1 MTLAI
6 AAFTKG
12 LLGASSLLLGAILG
26 IIWQPSR
33 GFSAALMAFGS
44 GILLAALAFDI
55 TSHVYQQSGLIPLL
69 LGFFIGGAL
78 FTLSTRYI
86 DQKGGFLRHP
96 SSSRRYLYKHR
107 QETTSGILN
116 RLTNIE
122 VMRNMSPS
130 EVQAIIPLLSLCVA
144 KPGDILCEEGKPGD
158 SLYFILEGK
167 ADVLKGQ
174 QRVATLGEGE
184 VFGEMAVLTNE
195 PRSATVMAC
204 TPMELYELKR
214 TDFNAVLPSSPSLSS
229 ALSRILARRLQATT
243 NSQAEV
249 TKRYQEWQQAV
260 LDSTALT
267 LPLPEEQAMLR
278 KLTQGSAPLAILC
291 GSLIDN
297 IPESA
302 VIGMT
307 LTTGHI
313 GSSFLLAVFIS
324 NFPEAL
330 SSSIGMRKAG
340 TRSRHVLMLWCGVM
354 LLSGLGAVLG
364 NALQGVASISV
375 VAFIQAIAGGAI
387 LSMLASTMMPEAY
400 ELGGG
405 SVNFSTIMGFL
416 LGFWISV
423 SPI

>member
-1 MTLAI
+1 MAI
-6 AAFTKG
+6 AAFLKG
-12 LLGASSLLLGAILG
+12 VLGASSLLLGAILG
-26 IIWQPSR
+26 ILWQPGR
-33 GFSAALMAFGS
+33 AFSAAFMAFGS

-55 TSHVYQQSGLIPLL
+55 TLHVYQDSGLIPLL
-69 LGFFIGGAL
+69 LGFFFGGGV
-78 FTLSTRYI
+78 FTLATRYI

-96 SSSRRYLYKHR
+96 SSSRRYLYKQR
-107 QETTSGILN
+107 QETASGILN

-122 VMRNMSPS
+122 VMRHMSPD
-130 EVQAIIPLLSLCVA
+130 EVQAIIPLLNLCIA
-144 KPGDILCEEGKPGD
+144 KPGDVLCEEGKPGD
-158 SLYFILEGK
+158 SIYFILDGQ

-174 QRVATLGEGE
+174 QPVATLGRGE

-214 TDFNAVLPSSPSLSS
+214 ADFNTILPRSPSLSS

-243 NSQAEV
+243 HSQAEV
-249 TKRYQEWQQAV
+249 AKRYQQWQQAV
-260 LDSTALT
+260 LDRTALT
-267 LPLPEEQAMLR
+267 LPFPEEQAMLR
-278 KLTQGSAPLAILC
+278 TLTQRSAPLAILC

-302 VIGMT
+302 VIGI
-307 LTTGHI
+307 TTADQI
-313 GSSFLLAVFIS
+313 GTSFLLAVFIS

-340 TRSRHVLMLWCGVM
+340 TQAKNVLLLWGGVV
-354 LLSGLGAVLG
+354 LLSGLSAVAG
-364 NALQGVASISV
+364 YVLQGVLWPAFV
-375 VAFIQAIAGGAI
+375 VFIQAIAGGAI

-405 SVNFSTIMGFL
+405 SISFSTILGFL
-416 LGFWISV
+416 LGFWLSTT
-423 SPI
+423 